1 MLLTLTWCHC
11 NPADSPTSL
20 CNTAISSEHKVDD
33 IGFAYDGGR
42 QGGADTLA
50 SNQNVAIVRGG
61 AAAFLHQSC
70 PVAVSDCQMVE
81 DTGGLVLNV
90 KCSESQ

>member
-11 NPADSPTSL
+11 SPADPPTKSF
-20 CNTAISSEHKVDD
+20 NIVISSEHQVDD
-33 IGFAYDGGR
+33 IASAYDGGR

-50 SNQNVAIVRGG
+50 TNPSALRGV

-70 PVAVSDCQMVE
+70 PVAVRDCQMVPE
-81 DTGGLVLNV
+81 TGGTVFDV
-90 KCSESQ
+90 KCSES

>member
-11 NPADSPTSL
+11 NPADAPTRS
-20 CNTAISSEHKVDD
+20 CITAISSEHQVDD
-33 IGFAYDGGR
+33 IAGAYDGGR

-50 SNQNVAIVRGG
+50 SNQNVAIRGG

-70 PVAVSDCQMVE
+70 PVAVRDCQVVVV
-81 DTGGLVLNV
+81 TGRMGFDV
-90 KCSESQ
+90 KRSEP